1 MRPRKRDPAFLRMA
15 AVAAVGG
22 VLAIAFAIGFPLW
35 AERHGRS
42 STPAFM
48 LFAAWGF
55 AALAGAYACLQTYFL
70 SDPPGRPP
78 HGGVPL
84 KLVHDVDA
92 VSALDAPRGERD
104 RRAA

>member
-15 AVAAVGG
+15 VIAALGG
-22 VLAIAFAIGFPLW
+22 ILAIAFALGFPVW
-35 AERHGRS
+35 ARLHGRS

-70 SDPPGRPP
+70 SDPPRRPP
-78 HGGVPL
+78 HGGLPL
-84 KLVHDVDA
+84 TLVKSADA
-92 VSALDAPRGERD
+92 VAPQEASSQQH